1 MNVPPV
7 VIAPDELLEELLEL
21 LEELDQG
28 EGAWELHNKRDFNAE
43 IQNYLENKQ
52 LRAE

>member
-1 MNVPPV
+1 MKWVESRYHDDN
-7 VIAPDELLEELLEL
+7 DEL

-43 IQNYLENKQ
+43 IQTYLENKQ